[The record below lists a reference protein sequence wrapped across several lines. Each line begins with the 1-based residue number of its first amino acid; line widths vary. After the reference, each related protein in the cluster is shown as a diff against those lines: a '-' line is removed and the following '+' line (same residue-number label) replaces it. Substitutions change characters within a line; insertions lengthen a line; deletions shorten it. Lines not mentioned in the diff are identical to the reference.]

1 MTQLIPQ
8 DRVSDRVDEQI
19 IDCPVPQI
27 LGAKC
32 GIVESRRST
41 AWATAHRGSKPQ
53 EQKLVEVIQLCKDES
68 PNASW
73 STPSPFVTRGFR
85 TGLPI
90 GLAQH
95 KVPAQGRDQEEQCEV
110 RGNVR

>member
-1 MTQLIPQ
+1 MIQLIPQ

-27 LGAKC
+27 RGAKC

-41 AWATAHRGSKPQ
+41 AWATAHSRDAGLADPTETGGSDSALQ
-53 EQKLVEVIQLCKDES
+53 RT
-68 PNASW
+68 NASW

-85 TGLPI
+85 TGWSTPSLFVADADRP
-90 GLAQH
+90 GAT
-95 KVPAQGRDQEEQCEV
+95 QGAGTRP
-110 RGNVR
+110 